1 LTKVDEKLEAAQE
14 EPAVEAVAPAAPVE
28 QVPEEI
34 EAPQTEEAPAA
45 VSEEASKA
53 TEAPVTEE
61 ATQPEKP
68 KAPASTPAP
77 SAAKAA
83 PVAMPSGPPKP
94 AAPRTWASLAASA
107 HKVATP
113 VVTPPASQQVPAQ
126 PKSTTAA
133 PSASAAPASS
143 QTSAPARDQSP
154 SASQGEATG
163 WQTATGHKKE
173 QARTQNQGPAVDP
186 DQKRAYIKNVYSQ
199 VEEGALKAA
208 LTKFGEIEYLDVSR
222 GKVSLRRD
230 TIFPILISLCRTA
243 LSLTSRLPL
252 RTRPRSRQTH
262 TLLTASSSRSKS
274 VAPALSNSVEDSHAA
289 ALLEAVVVWVVKALV
304 VVSSHAAEAGLL
316 VVDEVLPRRH
326 EHDEHCARVFPL
338 PNFFLFTTVFRD
350 SL

>member
-1 LTKVDEKLEAAQE
+1 VLNDIFRYLAEEPEEEEELQNESGAPANGIQEPQPTAAVPESASNQSNEVANSEEDLTKVDEKLEAAQE
-14 EPAVEAVAPAAPVE
+14 EPAAEAAAPAAPVE

-34 EAPQTEEAPAA
+34 EAPQTEEVPAA
-45 VSEEASKA
+45 VDEEAPKA

-61 ATQPEKP
+61 AAQPEKP

-77 SAAKAA
+77 SASKAA

-113 VVTPPASQQVPAQ
+113 VVTAPASQQVPAQ
-126 PKSTTAA
+126 PKSTTPA
-133 PSASAAPASS
+133 PSAAAAPASS
-143 QTSAPARDQSP
+143 QTAPARDQSP

-222 GKVSLRRD
+222 PKVS
-230 TIFPILISLCRTA
+230 IN
-243 LSLTSRLPL
+243 
-252 RTRPRSRQTH
+252 TRH
-262 TLLTASSSRSKS
+262 D
-274 VAPALSNSVEDSHAA
+274 LSNANST
-289 ALLEAVVVWVVKALV
+289 L
-304 VVSSHAAEAGLL
+304 
-316 VVDEVLPRRH
+316 
-326 EHDEHCARVFPL
+326 
-338 PNFFLFTTVFRD
+338 
-350 SL
+350 